1 MKKTLKKTKTKESM
15 LIQRTPVLVSYGG
28 HDQLASLFVT
38 DARRGGAKS
47 FGAGDGLDFSA
58 TGEANET

>member
-1 MKKTLKKTKTKESM
+1 M

-38 DARRGGAKS
+38 NARRGGAKS
-47 FGAGDGLDFSA
+47 FGAIGDGLDFSA

>member
-1 MKKTLKKTKTKESM
+1 M

-38 DARRGGAKS
+38 DARRGAKS
-47 FGAGDGLDFSA
+47 FGAIGDGLDFSA